1 MRKIALSLFVIAAS
15 GAYVLHQRAGGDPLL
30 DGGLQADAAA
40 PATLAVKP
48 RMAVSIDAPTALPRP
63 APVAP
68 PAPPEPPASVAA
80 NTLQP
85 VDPLPQAPADPPPQP
100 VDPAPVAAI
109 PAPSA
114 PIPTLRPTPA
124 PPVVQVKND
133 PPALP
138 KGQYRD
144 GTYPGPT
151 VDAYYGLVQV
161 QAVVQGGKL
170 VSVDVLQYPA
180 DRRTS
185 RAINHQALPMLQEE
199 VLQAQSARVDIIS
212 GATLTSS
219 AYRRSL
225 GRALAAAS

>member
-1 MRKIALSLFVIAAS
+1 MRKIALSLLVVAAS
-15 GAYVLHQRAGGDPLL
+15 GAYVWHQRAGGDPLL
-30 DGGLQADAAA
+30 DGGLQADAASTGA
-40 PATLAVKP
+40 LAVKP
-48 RMAVSIDAPTALPRP
+48 RMAVSIEAPTALPKP

-68 PAPPEPPASVAA
+68 PAAEPPASVAT

-85 VDPLPQAPADPPPQP
+85 IDPPAQLPADPLPQSVDPNP
-100 VDPAPVAAI
+100 VATIPAPV
-109 PAPSA
+109 
-114 PIPTLRPTPA
+114 PIPTPRPSPA
-124 PPVVQVKND
+124 SPVVQVKNE

-151 VDAYYGLVQV
+151 VDAYYGMLQV

-185 RAINHQALPMLQEE
+185 RAINHQALPMLEEE
-199 VLQAQSARVDIIS
+199 VLQAQSARVDIVS

>member
-1 MRKIALSLFVIAAS
+1 MRKIALSLFVFAAS

-30 DGGLQADAAA
+30 DGGLQVDATA
-40 PATLAVKP
+40 PAALAVKP
-48 RMAVSIDAPTALPRP
+48 RMAVSIEVPTALPRP

-68 PAPPEPPASVAA
+68 PAPEPPASVAI

-124 PPVVQVKND
+124 PPLVQVRND

-151 VDAYYGLVQV
+151 VDAYYGMLQV
-161 QAVVQGGKL
+161 QAVVRGGKL

-185 RAINHQALPMLQEE
+185 RAINHQALPMLEQE
-199 VLQAQSARVDIIS
+199 VLQAQSARVDIVS